1 MKMVKLYK
9 GLLCLYIA
17 LCLVF
22 TGGLTA
28 LSADAQVQNES
39 AGLTD
44 VVYDFTK
51 GMTEGEDVMLLTE
64 YDETGIKNIN
74 WKYKNKIQASYT
86 IIFYQDTMRVNG
98 SNIHADTS
106 FEIKPPEHGK
116 YRVKMSYSQAFTG
129 TNQNG
134 ATSIDV
140 WMAKFSYSRP
150 RLLLLRQYIICLY
163 QAFFGM
169 NRKTQVKIINFGDLV
184 Q

>member
-98 SNIHADTS
+98 SNIHADRTHS
-106 FEIKPPEHGK
+106 
-116 YRVKMSYSQAFTG
+116 MSCIPSQK
-129 TNQNG
+129 
-134 ATSIDV
+134 S
-140 WMAKFSYSRP
+140 SRSCIP
-150 RLLLLRQYIICLY
+150 TAIRSVCETELRFLI
-163 QAFFGM
+163 
-169 NRKTQVKIINFGDLV
+169 
-184 Q
+184 